1 MRSQGFAVESVCRVL
16 REQGC
21 QIAARTYRAW
31 KTRPPS
37 ARAISDQKVVKAI
50 EKLAWTIDSRGR
62 RRLTPEGRYGRRRML
77 ATLRRAGMEA
87 TPGAVDRA
95 MRKLGLS
102 GSGRGSAK
110 SVSRRSG

>member
-1 MRSQGFAVESVCRVL
+1 MRSKGFAVESVCRVL
-16 REQGC
+16 QEQGY

-31 KTRPPS
+31 KARPPS
-37 ARAISDQKVVKAI
+37 ARAISDQKVLEAI
-50 EKLAWTIDSRGR
+50 EKLAWTIGPQGR

-77 ATLRRAGMEA
+77 ETLRSTGVEA

-102 GSGRGSAK
+102 GIT
-110 SVSRRSG
+110 RSKGA